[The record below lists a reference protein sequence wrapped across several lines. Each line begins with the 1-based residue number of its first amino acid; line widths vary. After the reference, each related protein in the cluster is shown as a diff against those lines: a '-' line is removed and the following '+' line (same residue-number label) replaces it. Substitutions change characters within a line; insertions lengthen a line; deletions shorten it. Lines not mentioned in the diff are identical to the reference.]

1 MEQQERRRRDPNDGG
16 KQRGCGGRESKT
28 VEKSMP
34 AEERK
39 NKESRQDDRNLSEQS
54 DGVSCWI

>member
-1 MEQQERRRRDPNDGG
+1 MMEGNNGG
-16 KQRGCGGRESKT
+16 AEGGREGERARL
-28 VEKSMP
+28 EKSMP

-54 DGVSCWI
+54 DGVSCWT